1 MKKFLHSTSLLL
13 LSWCLLLVGTQ
24 QAHASHVQGGQL
36 TYTNVGNNQYVVTLF
51 LYRDCSSSSG
61 LPASMT
67 LAVKSSCSATGN
79 TYPMTPVP
87 NSIAVGTQY
96 CAAQQPNATC
106 VTSATLPNFQ
116 SQQYRTGTIT
126 IQPGRWLLS
135 TEICCRP
142 NTANILDSFNETF
155 YYEAVL
161 NNQATVNGQ
170 LITLQNNSPQYSA
183 QDVPVP
189 FVPINQST
197 TIGFNTN
204 DPDNT
209 RANPDQDSLAY
220 SLVAPLGGCNE
231 PLSYLPYPNA
241 GPTQVFPPTNPPCF
255 ILPPVNTP
263 SAYSPTLPIAVGFNT
278 TGACPILQGTTNL
291 FIFNQA
297 AGQFT
302 FTPNIYR
309 NTAPVD
315 GDNKY
320 VVVGRVEDW
329 RRLPGQQFHKHLAG
343 VVRRE
348 IFIIVTNS
356 TNQVPAPPSGTPVT
370 PNAGT
375 TVVQTVDSLDVTIQP
390 CNYSQVLVRFTDP
403 DPTDL
408 LTVAYTGA
416 GTIPVDVL
424 QSGDIGT
431 YTLNGNGTRTPVA
444 RFLFQPSPA
453 YSGRVLRIPFQI
465 QDDACPTRGLQTRIL
480 IVRIAST
487 RRDLATSATV
497 AGAPGLGA
505 INTPGLREAS
515 VCPGGSLQ
523 LVGTVTR
530 PDSTRGRL
538 QTYNYAWTG
547 NGIVGNANQ
556 AVVTV
561 RPLTTTMYRLQ
572 VNPTSGFQTG
582 VCADI
587 DSILVRVVAEPQVAI
602 VASNQDVCP
611 NGEITLTA
619 TASRPN
625 DALTDTYTYKWFDA
639 AGNEL
644 TQTGSTITVRPTGPT
659 SYSVKATGFS
669 TYGCDANS
677 SINLNV
683 APVAVA
689 ATDTTAY
696 TVTSSRPNSGLNS
709 GLRLIAPLTFT
720 FTNSSYLNPVN
731 SAYQIDSV
739 RWTYQRIKTASG
751 EPVSSTPVR
760 FSNSRTQAVTPAL
773 QPGYYVIR
781 LTVNTRAAGA
791 NCPENTLTFRV
802 FVPNNDVPNIITP
815 GDGDP
820 KNDYFIVN
828 SDQLGGKLEIFNRWG
843 RKVQEYGNYQ
853 NNWNGEGQSSGVYYY
868 YLTDRAGNKT
878 KGWVEI
884 VRGQ

>member
-24 QAHASHVQGGQL
+24 QARATHIQGGQL
-36 TYTNVGNNQYVVTLF
+36 TYVNVGNNQYVVTLY
-51 LYRDCSSSSG
+51 LYRDCSATAT
-61 LPASMT
+61 LPTSMS
-67 LAVKSSCSATGN
+67 LLVKNGCTGTTQG
-79 TYPMTPVP
+79 TYPMNPVP

-96 CAAQQPNATC
+96 CPAQQQASQC
-106 VTSATLPNFQ
+106 VSTAQLPNYQ
-116 SQQYRTGTIT
+116 TQQYRTATVTIT
-126 IQPGRWLLS
+126 PGQWLLS

-142 NTANILDSFNETF
+142 STANLDGQANFR
-155 YYEAVL
+155 YEASL
-161 NNQATVNGQ
+161 NN
-170 LITLQNNSPQYSA
+170 LITLADGQTRVIQNNSAQYSP

-189 FVPINQST
+189 FVSYNQST
-197 TIGFNTN
+197 TIGFNTT

-220 SLVAPLGGCNE
+220 SLTTPLKGCN
-231 PLSYLPYPNA
+231 LPVDYSNYP
-241 GPTQVFPPTNPPCF
+241 GGFPTPHPTIPGCF
-255 ILPPVNTP
+255 ILPPANTP
-263 SAYSPTLPIAVGFNT
+263 TLFTAQLPIAVGFNT

-291 FIFNQA
+291 FAFNAA

-302 FTPNIYR
+302 FTPNVYR
-309 NTAPVD
+309 NTAP
-315 GDNKY
+315 GLGENKY
-320 VVVGRVEDW
+320 VVVGRVDDY
-329 RRLPGQQFHKHLAG
+329 RKLPGSNRRYLVG
-343 VVRRE
+343 SVRRE
-348 IFIIVTNS
+348 IFVIVINS
-356 TNQVPAPPSGTPVT
+356 SNTVPSAPTGTPVT

-390 CNYSQVLVRFTDP
+390 CNYSQVLVRFSDP

-408 LTVAYTGA
+408 LTVSYTGA
-416 GTIPVDVL
+416 GTIPVDIL

-431 YTLNGNGTRTPVA
+431 YTLTGNGTRNPVA

-465 QDDACPTRGLQTRIL
+465 QDDACPVRGLQTRIL
-480 IVRIAST
+480 VVRIAST

-515 VCPGGSLQ
+515 ICPGGSLQ

-538 QTYNYAWTG
+538 QTYNYTWTG
-547 NGIVGNANQ
+547 NGIQGNANQ

-587 DSILVRVVAEPQVAI
+587 DSILVRVVAEPEVAV
-602 VASNQDVCP
+602 VASNADVCP

-625 DALTDTYTYKWFDA
+625 DALVDNYTYEWFDA
-639 AGNEL
+639 NNQL
-644 TQTGSTITVRPTGPT
+644 LNQTGNTVTVRPTGPT
-659 SYSVKATGFS
+659 SYTVRAKGALA
-669 TYGCDANS
+669 YGCDASN

-689 ATDTTAY
+689 SFDTVNVVAI
-696 TVTSSRPNSGLNS
+696 SSRAGSRS
-709 GLRLIAPLTFT
+709 LIPPVTFK
-720 FTNSSYLNPVN
+720 FTNTSRLNPIN
-731 SAYQIDSV
+731 SAYQLDSV
-739 RWTYQRIKTASG
+739 RWTYQRVRTASG
-751 EPVSSTPVR
+751 EPVTSLPVR
-760 FSNSRTQAVTPAL
+760 FSTSRTEATTPPL
-773 QPGYYVIR
+773 EPGYYLIK
-781 LTVNTRAAGA
+781 LTVNTRAAGT
-791 NCPENTLTFRV
+791 NCPEATAQYTV
-802 FVPNNDVPNIITP
+802 FVPNIQVPNIITP
-815 GDGDP
+815 NGDNF
-820 KNDYFIVN
+820 NDFFVVN
-828 SDQLGGKLEIFNRWG
+828 ADQKGGKLEIFNRWG

-853 NNWNGEGQSSGVYYY
+853 NNWNGEGQSDGVYYY
-868 YLTDRAGNKT
+868 YLTDRQGNKT

-884 VRGQ
+884 VRGGN